1 MKAIKYFTP
10 LLSLCLVACQ
20 TTNRPQ
26 PEASKAALAASMA
39 AATASTTPP
48 PATMPDAVQREL
60 NSGAL
65 LSGLT
70 PALET
75 ERRFDVSAHD
85 VDAKVFFPSLVQGTP
100 LSVAVHPDVQGTIS
114 LSLKGVTLSEA
125 IQVVEDIY
133 GYEVSRE
140 GRILRVFPAGMR
152 TETFPLNYLYM
163 ERDGLSVT
171 SVSSGRISDSNNSN
185 SNSNNNNSNNSGSS
199 NNNSNSSN
207 GNNSSSNGSS
217 DSSNGTFIRSRTK
230 TDFWGELK
238 ETLTAI
244 IGDTGNGRQ
253 VVVTPQA
260 GLVTIRAFPSE
271 LRQVRTF
278 LNSAESHL
286 QRQVILEAKII
297 EVTLS
302 DGYQQGIQWENV
314 LGHVGN
320 TNVNF
325 GTSKGPGLSDKIT
338 SAIGGVTSL
347 SIKGSDFTTMINL
360 LDTQGDVDV
369 LSSPRVTAS
378 NNQKAVIKVGTD
390 EYFVTDVSSTTV
402 AGTTPVTT
410 PQVELTPFFS
420 GIALDVTPQI
430 DNDGN
435 VLLHVHPSVID
446 VKEQTK
452 DIKVSDAS
460 LELPLAQSEIRESDT
475 VIRAASGDV
484 VIIGGLMKSENIEV
498 VSQVPLLGDI
508 PFLGELF
515 KNRNKQKKKT
525 ELIILLKP
533 TVVGV
538 DTWKTELQR
547 SKTLLDRWYPET
559 K

>member
-39 AATASTTPP
+39 TATASTTPP

-185 SNSNNNNSNNSGSS
+185 SNSSNNNSNNSGSS
-199 NNNSNSSN
+199 NNSSNSSN

-302 DGYQQGIQWENV
+302 DGYQQGIQWDNV

-402 AGTTPVTT
+402 GGTPPVTT

-430 DNDGN
+430 DSDGN

-515 KNRNKQKKKT
+515 KNRSKQNKKT

-538 DTWKTELQR
+538 DTWQTELQR